1 MPINTAFIARKILLF
16 ILKFETAYDKLLHI
30 IDLLNP
36 PSYAGENGISRSEE
50 ADRKASYGILV
61 KVSKANTGKNTIG
74 GIQNGQE

>member
-1 MPINTAFIARKILLF
+1 M
-16 ILKFETAYDKLLHI
+16 
-30 IDLLNP
+30 
-36 PSYAGENGISRSEE
+36 SRSEE